1 MKRRFEH
8 VVHLEF
14 YVKRQGSQQNSDE
27 IYPKIKIYKFKA
39 LKVEYFL
46 LYKED

>member
-8 VVHLEF
+8 VVLLEF
-14 YVKRQGSQQNSDE
+14 YVKRQGSQQTSDE
-27 IYPKIKIYKFKA
+27 IYPKINIYEA
-39 LKVEYFL
+39 LKVE